1 MRNGFLWRKGK
12 EGVRMKRQKRKLR
25 RVLAL
30 VLAAM
35 MVLSLPVTSF
45 AEAEGNPDLVRTEV
59 SCTKDDG
66 CVAENHEDGCPK
78 TKPEEKAEEPE
89 PEKSAVSEDE
99 AEPNEAETRK
109 PEETEEAEQEDSGN
123 KDTETS
129 AEVTETTS
137 ADEEK
142 PEDMENVEADGAEPE
157 AVAIPEVLENVDAG
171 SRQVELS
178 GVQAQMDAMPA
189 AEMPEA
195 ADPVAMAGETGYATL
210 AEAIQATQPGQVVT
224 VTRDTEIMS
233 KITVDKALTLDLN
246 GKTVT
251 TALKKA
257 VLVAEGGSLTV
268 QDSAGGGTLTYS
280 SAGAAQADIL
290 LEVEGNFTLNGGTLD
305 SNGGYTIKATG
316 GASTVNGGVV
326 RNRFKN
332 NGGAAFY
339 VAKGAAGTV
348 SGGRV
353 LRENN
358 NGRAFYVEG
367 GATGTVC
374 SGEIRS
380 NGTVAVYLTTN
391 SAFYMTG
398 GTIIQ
403 ESNQESIGLQN
414 KTYVYAISAAS
425 GPVTISMAGGT
436 VISSQRGMNYKIGG
450 DSREAA
456 ELSGV
461 TIDAKTYAFYDTTA
475 LNVSGGS
482 NVKAGK
488 AVFGYPAGSSAVVAV
503 NDGVFEASELL
514 DTTDVSGKQIT
525 IAGGTF
531 KGMTKDM
538 LENHVAEGATATETD
553 GVVTVGPAEVEEP
566 VAQVGSTTYQS
577 LEEAIEAAGA
587 GQTVTLLRDTELAEA
602 ITVDKALTLDLNGCA
617 IATANGKNPSAFT
630 VEAGGNL
637 TVTDSSE
644 SETGKIV
651 HEKEETGVLVLVK
664 GGFTL
669 EKGTLDSRSVDTLRV
684 EGGSAV
690 VNGGKVYNRCSFG
703 YNTSRAFRVV
713 TGSGIVNGGLL
724 DCGGRQGYAFS
735 LDENGTA
742 EINGGTVTGNGM
754 AAVLFNKAG
763 TMTITGGTIEQT
775 GSQSNTSA
783 VYYMNSATGKL
794 TVTGGTINSTL
805 YGIYAPVNN
814 AMIEVS
820 DVAITAKQAF
830 CTRKITVSGENTAV
844 KADTVFYTMYINDS
858 DNLIE
863 GGTFEAGKLVEGT
876 KKDYKVLITGG
887 TFKGGISDTDFEGRL
902 AEGYAAG
909 QQDEGTYVVAV
920 AKDYAAKDSNGKKYE
935 TLAEALEN
943 AQAGAVITVLK
954 DIELSET
961 LTVDKT
967 LVLDL
972 AGHTV
977 KNDAALEAALLTV
990 AKSGNLTVRD
1000 SSETGGRFVGE
1011 SDRDVKCADMIVIS
1025 GAFCLES
1032 GILEN
1037 QGYAGISTLSVES
1050 AGTADITGGT
1060 VRGNVPGSS
1069 SVSIM
1074 SKEGS
1079 AVTVSAGLVELVAG
1093 GDAIKANGTVT
1104 VSGESRVQSLRSF
1117 AVDIEK
1123 GSFTLKDNAVVEL
1136 LAGEMSSGNAIRVST
1151 WAKKAVVNI
1160 EGGTIKTPAGS
1171 SGCAIGSRST
1181 DCTLTISGG
1190 NIESDYAFDA
1200 LNAVISDVNVNAGEA
1215 VFYAWRN
1222 GAGYVNKVSGGNF
1235 AAPQFAYISGKTA
1248 NLQAEL
1254 TGGTYKGGMT
1264 KGELDKYTAK
1274 EPKELEAK
1282 ETEIKGVFI
1291 IVEKE
1296 TPVDPTDPI
1305 DPTDPT
1311 DPTNPTVPTN
1321 PTNPTVPTNPTSPSP
1336 AAPAN
1341 PNGGGTRPA
1350 GGVTGT
1356 VGTAGT
1362 GAAGTNATPESA
1374 ESTEDLIA
1382 NAGQIDE
1389 ERVPLNSGS
1398 DLEAGT
1404 EPSESVPETEE
1415 VKDIGE
1421 EDVPL
1426 AAAAK
1431 ADGWALLNLLGLLIA
1446 LAAGVLGVFGKS
1458 QDDKKKAAEKA
1469 AGIVAAVAALV
1480 TFVLTQHMT
1489 GEVVIAD
1496 KWTVLMLL
1504 YAAAGIVLLGLGK
1517 LRKVSRMSK

>member
-1 MRNGFLWRKGK
+1 
-12 EGVRMKRQKRKLR
+12 
-25 RVLAL
+25 
-30 VLAAM
+30 
-35 MVLSLPVTSF
+35 
-45 AEAEGNPDLVRTEV
+45 
-59 SCTKDDG
+59 
-66 CVAENHEDGCPK
+66 
-78 TKPEEKAEEPE
+78 
-89 PEKSAVSEDE
+89 
-99 AEPNEAETRK
+99 
-109 PEETEEAEQEDSGN
+109 
-123 KDTETS
+123 
-129 AEVTETTS
+129 
-137 ADEEK
+137 
-142 PEDMENVEADGAEPE
+142 
-157 AVAIPEVLENVDAG
+157 
-171 SRQVELS
+171 
-178 GVQAQMDAMPA
+178 
-189 AEMPEA
+189 
-195 ADPVAMAGETGYATL
+195 
-210 AEAIQATQPGQVVT
+210 
-224 VTRDTEIMS
+224 
-233 KITVDKALTLDLN
+233 
-246 GKTVT
+246 
-251 TALKKA
+251 
-257 VLVAEGGSLTV
+257 
-268 QDSAGGGTLTYS
+268 
-280 SAGAAQADIL
+280 
-290 LEVEGNFTLNGGTLD
+290 
-305 SNGGYTIKATG
+305 
-316 GASTVNGGVV
+316 
-326 RNRFKN
+326 
-332 NGGAAFY
+332 
-339 VAKGAAGTV
+339 
-348 SGGRV
+348 
-353 LRENN
+353 
-358 NGRAFYVEG
+358 
-367 GATGTVC
+367 
-374 SGEIRS
+374 
-380 NGTVAVYLTTN
+380 
-391 SAFYMTG
+391 
-398 GTIIQ
+398 
-403 ESNQESIGLQN
+403 
-414 KTYVYAISAAS
+414 
-425 GPVTISMAGGT
+425 MAGGT

-587 GQTVTLLRDTELAEA
+587 GQTVTLLRGTELAEA

-814 AMIEVS
+814 AVIEVS

-830 CTRKITVSGENTAV
+830 CTRRITVSGENTAV
-844 KADTVFYTMYINDS
+844 KADAVFYTMYIDNS

-876 KKDYKVLITGG
+876 KK
-887 TFKGGISDTDFEGRL
+887 E
-902 AEGYAAG
+902 
-909 QQDEGTYVVAV
+909 
-920 AKDYAAKDSNGKKYE
+920 
-935 TLAEALEN
+935 
-943 AQAGAVITVLK
+943 
-954 DIELSET
+954 
-961 LTVDKT
+961 
-967 LVLDL
+967 
-972 AGHTV
+972 
-977 KNDAALEAALLTV
+977 
-990 AKSGNLTVRD
+990 
-1000 SSETGGRFVGE
+1000 
-1011 SDRDVKCADMIVIS
+1011 
-1025 GAFCLES
+1025 
-1032 GILEN
+1032 
-1037 QGYAGISTLSVES
+1037 
-1050 AGTADITGGT
+1050 
-1060 VRGNVPGSS
+1060 
-1069 SVSIM
+1069 
-1074 SKEGS
+1074 
-1079 AVTVSAGLVELVAG
+1079 
-1093 GDAIKANGTVT
+1093 
-1104 VSGESRVQSLRSF
+1104 
-1117 AVDIEK
+1117 
-1123 GSFTLKDNAVVEL
+1123 
-1136 LAGEMSSGNAIRVST
+1136 
-1151 WAKKAVVNI
+1151 
-1160 EGGTIKTPAGS
+1160 
-1171 SGCAIGSRST
+1171 
-1181 DCTLTISGG
+1181 
-1190 NIESDYAFDA
+1190 
-1200 LNAVISDVNVNAGEA
+1200 AGEA
-1215 VFYAWRN
+1215 IFYAWRN

-1235 AAPQFAYISGKTA
+1235 VAPQFAYISGKTV

-1282 ETEIKGVFI
+1282 ETETKGVFI

-1341 PNGGGTRPA
+1341 PNGGGTRPT

-1356 VGTAGT
+1356 AGTAGT
-1362 GAAGTNATPESA
+1362 GTAGTNATPESA

-1382 NAGQIDE
+1382 NAGQIEE

-1415 VKDIGE
+1415 VKDIDE

-1431 ADGWALLNLLGLLIA
+1431 ADGWALLNLLGILIA

-1480 TFVLTQHMT
+1480 TFVLTQNMT

-1517 LRKVSRMSK
+1517 LRKVSRMSNDVCCRG